1 VAAVVVSP
9 NIEQVKRM
17 QPLCVKKASTN
28 AMCTA
33 NVKKASKAPAYLKK
47 ASKAWRS
54 FLAPK

>member
-1 VAAVVVSP
+1 
-9 NIEQVKRM
+9 M